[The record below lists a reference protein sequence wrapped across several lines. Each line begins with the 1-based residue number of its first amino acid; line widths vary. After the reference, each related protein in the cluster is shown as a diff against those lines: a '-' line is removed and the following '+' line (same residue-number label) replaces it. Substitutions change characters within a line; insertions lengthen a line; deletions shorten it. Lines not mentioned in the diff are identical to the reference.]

1 VTYKSVHLMCD
12 SSSAICLVEK
22 PVFLGRAKHIK
33 VRHHFL
39 RDYVEMGDTEM
50 KYIET
55 SRQLADIF
63 TKSLDVTC
71 FASLLR
77 GGDLVFAI
85 PMAWFE
91 GEHVFYLVYTLSSL
105 HCIAFHSYL
114 PNLPISSLIMLPC
127 IWLTMLVT
135 VLGRVEMRCETLLC

>member
-1 VTYKSVHLMCD
+1 MSLSWIFSNLLVFSQTNFCCTIHYRGRVCSIASCCSQILWIVYTMRDYGMTYKSVHLMCD

-77 GGDLVFAI
+77 GG
-85 PMAWFE
+85 
-91 GEHVFYLVYTLSSL
+91 
-105 HCIAFHSYL
+105 
-114 PNLPISSLIMLPC
+114 
-127 IWLTMLVT
+127 
-135 VLGRVEMRCETLLC
+135 LGVCHPYGMV